1 MGAREQSKEKPT
13 PVPRSRVEDYM
24 QQEPDRPQIDS
35 NYQQVQSDVD
45 LNLPNV
51 ILLVADNV
59 RLIRNN
65 SVPLLQVQ
73 VEIIQNAQSIDNDM
87 CMLGLNDVI
96 YIVPEFTPSEYDTI
110 YSRLC
115 TGNEFEEFGPFFEH
129 YKNFHYID
137 SSIVDNIPERLMGL
151 HKNSMTAIERDH
163 YEPDLRGKAFINLK
177 HVPNGH
183 YSIFHLRIGQPI
195 SISSRLKVLGRAR
208 GNFVN
213 INREKISLCKKPQLD
228 LNHSSS
234 RISRRETSK
243 FKIMKAKNNKRR
255 DNKVM
260 CLNSDD
266 EEAVDEWAVTP
277 QEQRADEQFKR
288 YFNSDSEPES
298 KADESKNN
306 SGLEMEFDDGAE
318 KDKSEKSKKSVLQPP
333 PMQDSKEYYNSTQ
346 RMTDAMI

>member
-1 MGAREQSKEKPT
+1 MSNLEQPKEKPA
-13 PVPRSRVEDYM
+13 PVPRSLVEDYM
-24 QQEPDRPQIDS
+24 EKEPLDRNQIDS
-35 NYQQVQSDVD
+35 NYQQVQQNDAD

-73 VEIIQNAQSIDNDM
+73 VEIIQNALNMDNDM

-96 YIVPEFTPSEYDTI
+96 YIVPEFSPAEYDAI

-115 TGNEFEEFGPFFEH
+115 AGNEFEEFGPFFEH
-129 YKNFHYID
+129 YKNFRYNA
-137 SSIVDNIPERLMGL
+137 SPMVDNIPERLMGL
-151 HKNSMTAIERDH
+151 HKNCMTAIERDH

-183 YSIFHLRIGQPI
+183 FTIFHLRIGQPI
-195 SISSRLKVLGRAR
+195 SSNSRLKVLGRAK
-208 GNFVN
+208 GIFVN

-243 FKIMKAKNNKRR
+243 FKIMKAKNNKKR

-260 CLNSDD
+260 LLNSDD
-266 EEAVDEWAVTP
+266 EEAVDE
-277 QEQRADEQFKR
+277 
-288 YFNSDSEPES
+288 ES
-298 KADESKNN
+298 VS
-306 SGLEMEFDDGAE
+306 L
-318 KDKSEKSKKSVLQPP
+318 
-333 PMQDSKEYYNSTQ
+333 
-346 RMTDAMI
+346 